1 MTDYNAPIKDM
12 KFVLEEL
19 CDLDNL
25 NSFPAFSEVN
35 EELVGQILNE
45 SARFTNEVISPLN
58 QLGDKQASKLTNGS
72 VKTPDGF
79 KEAYSQFIE
88 GGWNGTPFSPE
99 YGGMGLPWTITTA
112 LMEMWQSANLAWS
125 LCPLLTVGAIEAVKA
140 HGTPELQSTYL
151 PKLVSGEWT
160 GTMNLTE
167 PQAGSDLSNIST
179 KAIKKDGQYFKS
191 PLL

>member
-88 GGWNGTPFSPE
+88 GG
-99 YGGMGLPWTITTA
+99 
-112 LMEMWQSANLAWS
+112 
-125 LCPLLTVGAIEAVKA
+125 
-140 HGTPELQSTYL
+140 
-151 PKLVSGEWT
+151 
-160 GTMNLTE
+160 
-167 PQAGSDLSNIST
+167 
-179 KAIKKDGQYFKS
+179 
-191 PLL
+191 